1 MVLRRD
7 AARAA
12 PSVSLNSTATFGAV
26 SDLAPACDRQDEV
39 TVNVIPHIPAAAT
52 RTVRDALVLAAG
64 NGDRFK
70 NGSSESKL
78 LQPVLGQPLILR
90 TLHTARE
97 AGIRTFHIVLGYR
110 ARTLRA
116 LVEANVPAG
125 ALVNFLYNPD
135 WQLEN
140 GLSVLAARRTL
151 RDRRF
156 ALLMGDHLFD
166 AAVLSR
172 LLRTPAQ
179 PGESLLA
186 VDSSLADPDLAAEAT
201 KVRLSGNRITAIGK
215 ELAPIRRARHRP
227 VRLRSISVPRAGLR
241 RRRGRHDA
249 QRRHPQAGRARRH
262 ACGRRC
268 RRGVVRHRHRGRP
281 RDRRVPADDVAP
293 GLPARVVCS
302 LGGQAEAV

>member
-1 MVLRRD
+1 M
-7 AARAA
+7 
-12 PSVSLNSTATFGAV
+12 
-26 SDLAPACDRQDEV
+26 
-39 TVNVIPHIPAAAT
+39 NVIPHVPAAAT
-52 RTVRDALVLAAG
+52 RAVRDALVLAAG

-70 NGSSESKL
+70 NGSAESKL

-97 AGIRTFHIVLGYR
+97 AGIHTFHIVLGYR

-125 ALVNFLYNPD
+125 TVVNFLYNPD

-140 GLSVLAARRTL
+140 GLSVLAARRAL

-166 AAVLSR
+166 ASVLSR

-186 VDSSLADPDLAAEAT
+186 VDSSLVDPEAAAEAT
-201 KVRLSGNRITAIGK
+201 KVRLAGNRITAIGK
-215 ELAPIRRARHRP
+215 DLERYDALDTGLFVCDPSLFVALDSAVADADTTLSAGIRRLAERGAM
-227 VRLRSISVPRAGLR
+227 RA
-241 RRRGRHDA
+241 
-249 QRRHPQAGRARRH
+249 
-262 ACGRRC
+262 
-268 RRGVVRHRHRGRP
+268 V
-281 RDRRVPADDVAP
+281 DVA
-293 GLPARVVCS
+293 GAAWFDIDTIADLETAESQLTTSR
-302 LGGQAEAV
+302 AEAV

>member
-1 MVLRRD
+1 
-7 AARAA
+7 
-12 PSVSLNSTATFGAV
+12 
-26 SDLAPACDRQDEV
+26 
-39 TVNVIPHIPAAAT
+39 VNVIPHIPAGAT

-97 AGIRTFHIVLGYR
+97 AGIHTFHIVLGYR

-125 ALVNFLYNPD
+125 AVVNFLYNPD
-135 WQLEN
+135 WRLEN
-140 GLSVLAARRTL
+140 GLSVLAARRAL

-166 AAVLSR
+166 ASVLSR
-172 LLRTPAQ
+172 LLRTPAE

-186 VDSSLADPDLAAEAT
+186 VDSSFADTDLAAEAT

-215 ELAPIRRARHRP
+215 ELARYDALDTGLFVCDPSLFPALDSAVAEADTTLSAGIRRLAQRGAM
-227 VRLRSISVPRAGLR
+227 RAVDVAGAAWFDIDTVADLETAESQLTTS
-241 RRRGRHDA
+241 RRGH
-249 QRRHPQAGRARRH
+249 RRALCARW
-262 ACGRRC
+262 
-268 RRGVVRHRHRGRP
+268 
-281 RDRRVPADDVAP
+281 
-293 GLPARVVCS
+293 
-302 LGGQAEAV
+302 GGQAEAV